1 MNIEIIS
8 LAANLAERYGVPL
21 TSLVPLAA
29 LKDVKVADLTVEH
42 VQTVAKALGLG
53 ASVTDE
59 TVSNVA
65 AVMKAANVD
74 AVADLIRSPE
84 QVELVVK
91 ALGLAPPDENLII
104 CPHCSGFIVP

>member
-8 LAANLAERYGVPL
+8 LAASLAERYGVPL
-21 TSLVPLAA
+21 TSLLPLAA

-42 VQTVAKALGLG
+42 VQTVVKALGLG
-53 ASVTDE
+53 TTVTDE

-65 AVMKAANVD
+65 AAMKAANID
-74 AVADLIRSPE
+74 AVADLVRSPE
-84 QVELVVK
+84 QVELVAK
-91 ALGLAPPDENLII
+91 ALGLAPLDENLII